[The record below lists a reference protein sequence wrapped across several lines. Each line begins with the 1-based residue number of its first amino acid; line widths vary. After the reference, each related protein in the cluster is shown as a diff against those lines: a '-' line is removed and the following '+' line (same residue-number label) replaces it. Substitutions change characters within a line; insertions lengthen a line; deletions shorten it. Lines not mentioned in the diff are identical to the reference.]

1 VAACCV
7 VLDACGVKY
16 EPHWITFEES
26 KSEKILKLNPQG
38 KIPILETPEGP
49 LYETMAI
56 VRHASRVA
64 KKLGGENDY
73 EHALVDQWLSWVNS
87 EVASTLTSFM
97 YQTYGFDL
105 PHMSTKADDIA
116 KGKESF
122 LKQIAHLNTHL
133 EGKKSVVGNNF
144 TVADYAIAVLIY
156 QPLAFCFSNED
167 RAKYAN
173 VTKLIQEIG
182 HTDAF
187 KNWFGRVRFCDH
199 SLAVPHAPKKAKEA
213 KEQAPPKKK
222 DEKPKEEKPKKEK
235 KHEEDEDDIEK
246 PPKKEEPKFPET
258 QLNLMN
264 FKTFFINEKDT
275 DKAMEQFWSEFKE
288 GEWSLWH
295 LKYIKYP
302 GECEIVYRTNNLLR
316 TFMSRLDDVRKYI
329 FGTHMVLGDEPALEV
344 EGVWLVR
351 GPAIFEGITEID
363 VYDTYKW
370 NKLDST
376 NSEHR
381 DLVKDFWTHRKEE
394 DEKVQ
399 GKTIRTFKWIK

>member
-1 VAACCV
+1 
-7 VLDACGVKY
+7 
-16 EPHWITFEES
+16 
-26 KSEKILKLNPQG
+26 
-38 KIPILETPEGP
+38 
-49 LYETMAI
+49 
-56 VRHASRVA
+56 
-64 KKLGGENDY
+64 
-73 EHALVDQWLSWVNS
+73 
-87 EVASTLTSFM
+87 
-97 YQTYGFDL
+97 
-105 PHMSTKADDIA
+105 
-116 KGKESF
+116 
-122 LKQIAHLNTHL
+122 
-133 EGKKSVVGNNF
+133 
-144 TVADYAIAVLIY
+144 
-156 QPLAFCFSNED
+156 
-167 RAKYAN
+167 
-173 VTKLIQEIG
+173 
-182 HTDAF
+182 
-187 KNWFGRVRFCDH
+187 
-199 SLAVPHAPKKAKEA
+199 
-213 KEQAPPKKK
+213 
-222 DEKPKEEKPKKEK
+222 
-235 KHEEDEDDIEK
+235 
-246 PPKKEEPKFPET
+246 
-258 QLNLMN
+258 MN

-329 FGTHMVLGDEPALEV
+329 FGTHMVLGDEPSLEV

-376 NSEHR
+376 NAEHR